1 MEWKGTWRKLGCFT
15 AQDPVTGPEEVSGYE
30 QGSLTVWC
38 RYGSW
43 WKDYSKYWCRGP
55 KRSSCEIRVETDAS
69 ERLVKENHVSI
80 RDDQTNFTF
89 TVTMEDLR
97 MSDAGIYWCGI
108 TKAGYDHMFKVHVSI
123 NPATQSPT
131 TVPTTPTTTSTTTI
145 FTVTTTVKETST
157 LSTQTSHYSDNRYD
171 SGGVGDGNGFLD
183 LSVLLPVISAALLL
197 LLLVVSLIAWRMVR
211 RQKKAA
217 GPPSGQVKVSQRP
230 DEETSRLLSPS
241 FPCFFTSL
249 EPPLEDDLCYANL
262 SLQQPRTS
270 PLKKGSS
277 MSSSGKDHQ
286 EEVEYVTMAP
296 FPREEIS
303 YAALSLASLG
313 QEPTYSNTACLV
325 THGPRTNL
333 GEETT
338 EYSSIRRPMP

>member
-1 MEWKGTWRKLGCFT
+1 MHLSLLALFLFWISGCFT

-123 NPATQSPT
+123 NPGKRCVNIS
-131 TVPTTPTTTSTTTI
+131 
-145 FTVTTTVKETST
+145 
-157 LSTQTSHYSDNRYD
+157 LS
-171 SGGVGDGNGFLD
+171 
-183 LSVLLPVISAALLL
+183 
-197 LLLVVSLIAWRMVR
+197 
-211 RQKKAA
+211 
-217 GPPSGQVKVSQRP
+217 
-230 DEETSRLLSPS
+230 
-241 FPCFFTSL
+241 
-249 EPPLEDDLCYANL
+249 
-262 SLQQPRTS
+262 
-270 PLKKGSS
+270 
-277 MSSSGKDHQ
+277 
-286 EEVEYVTMAP
+286 
-296 FPREEIS
+296 
-303 YAALSLASLG
+303 ALSGLSALR
-313 QEPTYSNTACLV
+313 N
-325 THGPRTNL
+325 
-333 GEETT
+333 
-338 EYSSIRRPMP
+338 

>member
-1 MEWKGTWRKLGCFT
+1 MHLSLLALFLFWISGCST

-30 QGSLTVWC
+30 QGSLTVQCQYASGWE
-38 RYGSW
+38 
-43 WKDYSKYWCRGP
+43 DYSKYWCRGAE
-55 KRSSCEIRVETDAS
+55 RSVCKILVETDAS
-69 ERLVKENHVSI
+69 KRLKKKNSVSI
-80 RDDQTNFTF
+80 RDDQTSLIF
-89 TVTMEDLR
+89 TVTMEGLR

-123 NPATQSPT
+123 NPATQAPT
-131 TVPTTPTTTSTTTI
+131 TVPTTPTTTFTTTI

-171 SGGVGDGNGFLD
+171 SGGVSDGNGFLD

-217 GPPSGQVKVSQRP
+217 GPPSEQ
-230 DEETSRLLSPS
+230 
-241 FPCFFTSL
+241 
-249 EPPLEDDLCYANL
+249 PLEDDLCYVNL
-262 SLQQPRTS
+262 SVQQARTS

-277 MSSSGKDHQ
+277 MSSSGKNHQ

-338 EYSSIRRPMP
+338 QYSSIRRPMP

>member
-1 MEWKGTWRKLGCFT
+1 
-15 AQDPVTGPEEVSGYE
+15 
-30 QGSLTVWC
+30 
-38 RYGSW
+38 
-43 WKDYSKYWCRGP
+43 
-55 KRSSCEIRVETDAS
+55 
-69 ERLVKENHVSI
+69 
-80 RDDQTNFTF
+80 
-89 TVTMEDLR
+89 

-123 NPATQSPT
+123 DP
-131 TVPTTPTTTSTTTI
+131 
-145 FTVTTTVKETST
+145 VTTTVKETST

-183 LSVLLPVISAALLL
+183 LSMLLPVISAALLL

-217 GPPSGQVKVSQRP
+217 GPPSGQ
-230 DEETSRLLSPS
+230 
-241 FPCFFTSL
+241 
-249 EPPLEDDLCYANL
+249 PLEDDLCYANL

>member
-1 MEWKGTWRKLGCFT
+1 
-15 AQDPVTGPEEVSGYE
+15 
-30 QGSLTVWC
+30 
-38 RYGSW
+38 
-43 WKDYSKYWCRGP
+43 
-55 KRSSCEIRVETDAS
+55 
-69 ERLVKENHVSI
+69 
-80 RDDQTNFTF
+80 
-89 TVTMEDLR
+89 
-97 MSDAGIYWCGI
+97 
-108 TKAGYDHMFKVHVSI
+108 MFLSV
-123 NPATQSPT
+123 PCQATQAPT

-145 FTVTTTVKETST
+145 FTVRTTVKETST
-157 LSTQTSHYSDNRYD
+157 PSTQTSHYSDNRYD

-211 RQKKAA
+211 GQKKAA
-217 GPPSGQVKVSQRP
+217 GPPSEQ
-230 DEETSRLLSPS
+230 
-241 FPCFFTSL
+241 
-249 EPPLEDDLCYANL
+249 PLEDDLCYANL

>member
-1 MEWKGTWRKLGCFT
+1 MHLSLLALFLFWISGCST
-15 AQDPVTGPEEVSGYE
+15 AQDPVTGPEEVHGYE
-30 QGSLTVWC
+30 QGSLTVPC
-38 RYGSW
+38 QYASR
-43 WKDYSKYWCRGP
+43 WKDYSKYWCRGSGW
-55 KRSSCEIRVETDAS
+55 SSCEILVETDAS
-69 ERLVKENHVSI
+69 ERLVKKNRVSI
-80 RDDQTNFTF
+80 RDDQTHFIF
-89 TVTMEDLR
+89 TVTMEGLR

-123 NPATQSPT
+123 NPATQAPT
-131 TVPTTPTTTSTTTI
+131 TVPTTPTTTFTTTI

-171 SGGVGDGNGFLD
+171 SGGVSDGNGFLD

-217 GPPSGQVKVSQRP
+217 GPPSEQ
-230 DEETSRLLSPS
+230 
-241 FPCFFTSL
+241 
-249 EPPLEDDLCYANL
+249 PLEDDLCYVNL
-262 SLQQPRTS
+262 SVQQARTS

-338 EYSSIRRPMP
+338 QYSSIRRPMP

>member
-1 MEWKGTWRKLGCFT
+1 MHLSLLALFLFWISGCFT

-123 NPATQSPT
+123 NPG
-131 TVPTTPTTTSTTTI
+131 
-145 FTVTTTVKETST
+145 K
-157 LSTQTSHYSDNRYD
+157 RYD

-217 GPPSGQVKVSQRP
+217 GPPSGQ
-230 DEETSRLLSPS
+230 
-241 FPCFFTSL
+241 
-249 EPPLEDDLCYANL
+249 PLEDDLCYANL

-277 MSSSGKDHQ
+277 TSSSGKDHQ

>member
-217 GPPSGQVKVSQRP
+217 GPPSGQ
-230 DEETSRLLSPS
+230 
-241 FPCFFTSL
+241 
-249 EPPLEDDLCYANL
+249 PLEDDLCYANL

>member
-1 MEWKGTWRKLGCFT
+1 MR
-15 AQDPVTGPEEVSGYE
+15 A
-30 QGSLTVWC
+30 
-38 RYGSW
+38 
-43 WKDYSKYWCRGP
+43 
-55 KRSSCEIRVETDAS
+55 
-69 ERLVKENHVSI
+69 
-80 RDDQTNFTF
+80 
-89 TVTMEDLR
+89 
-97 MSDAGIYWCGI
+97 
-108 TKAGYDHMFKVHVSI
+108 
-123 NPATQSPT
+123 
-131 TVPTTPTTTSTTTI
+131 
-145 FTVTTTVKETST
+145 
-157 LSTQTSHYSDNRYD
+157 RYD

>member
-1 MEWKGTWRKLGCFT
+1 MHLSLLALFLFWISGCFT

-123 NPATQSPT
+123 NPG
-131 TVPTTPTTTSTTTI
+131 
-145 FTVTTTVKETST
+145 K
-157 LSTQTSHYSDNRYD
+157 RYD

-217 GPPSGQVKVSQRP
+217 GPPSGQ
-230 DEETSRLLSPS
+230 
-241 FPCFFTSL
+241 
-249 EPPLEDDLCYANL
+249 PLEDDLCYANL